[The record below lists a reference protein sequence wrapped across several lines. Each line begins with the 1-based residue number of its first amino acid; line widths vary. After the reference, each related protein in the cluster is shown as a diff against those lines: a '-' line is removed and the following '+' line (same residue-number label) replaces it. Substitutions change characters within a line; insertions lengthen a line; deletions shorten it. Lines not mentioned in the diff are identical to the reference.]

1 MADAP
6 AILFP
11 HTRIER
17 FALVKL
23 LARFHPLV
31 ICLPWLMKTP
41 ALLKEKDYVAYIHIQ
56 RPPKDQTPGD
66 HFEKTLA
73 EYKLWI
79 SRRQDKGF
87 TAFSSKIPAP
97 GISKESTW
105 QIKQM
110 IRRIEK
116 GTSAETYQK
125 SSFKSHLLLHLSGEL
140 EETCLESE
148 KMLSKLKSQKSPLA
162 EALEQEASPPPIL
175 EDLPLPN
182 NLPSLEPRLV
192 EPVVEAWVNLFG
204 AFLSGNEPLITFDH
218 QIFNYV
224 MDCFS
229 NGNERSITEQGV
241 NKKVV
246 AFEKST
252 DTIFLKNVHLPSVK
266 KNSAN
271 SEDMIRLFLSG
282 RTVFLA
288 KNR

>member
-1 MADAP
+1 LADSP

-23 LARFHPLV
+23 LSQFHPLV
-31 ICLPWLMKTP
+31 ICLPWLIKTP
-41 ALLKEKDYVAYIHIQ
+41 PLLKEKDYVAHIKIQ
-56 RPPKDQTPGD
+56 RPPKDQAPGD
-66 HFEKTLA
+66 LFEKTLA

-79 SRRQDKGF
+79 SGRQDKGF
-87 TAFSSKIPAP
+87 TAFLSKMPVP
-97 GISKESTW
+97 GISKESIW

-116 GTSAETYQK
+116 GTPAETYQK
-125 SSFKSHLLLHLSGEL
+125 SSFKSHLLLHLSSEL

-148 KMLSKLKSQKSPLA
+148 RMLSKLKSQKSPLA
-162 EALEQEASPPPIL
+162 EALEQESSPPPIL
-175 EDLPLPN
+175 EDLPLPD

-192 EPVVEAWVNLFG
+192 EPALEAWVHLFG
-204 AFLSGNEPLITFDH
+204 AFLSGNESLITFDH

-229 NGNERSITEQGV
+229 NDKERGILEQGV
-241 NKKVV
+241 NKKVIT
-246 AFEKST
+246 FEKST
-252 DTIFLKNVHLPSVK
+252 DTIFLKKVHLPSVK

-271 SEDMIRLFLSG
+271 PENMMLSFLSG
-282 RTVFLA
+282 RTVFLV